1 MDEEKIKAEVN
12 GKTVP
17 KRHFGNHNAKPK
29 QKGSITKNTK
39 ITREILANALAGQE
53 VNVKDALEKLAQKN
67 PEAYINAI
75 AKLLNY
81 AMPKLQ
87 STEIT
92 AQSSKKIE
100 INLDNNISIDDLKAK
115 MEALER
121 EDDIEDIEFEDLDG

>member
-1 MDEEKIKAEVN
+1 MDEEKIKGEVN

-17 KRHFGNHNAKPK
+17 KRHFGNHNALPK

-81 AMPKLQ
+81 AMPKLA

-92 AQSSKKIE
+92 EKSSKKIE
-100 INLDNNISIDDLKAK
+100 INLDNNISLDDLRAK
-115 MEALER
+115 MQSL
-121 EDDIEDIEFEDLDG
+121 EDDAEDVEFEDLD